1 MKKLLLIACLLLGV
15 TSSMSAQ
22 DYFKKDTVKTVDNI
36 FIIRLK
42 DGTRLK
48 GRIIEQNTEQSKIQ
62 TQNMGLVTVPANQIV
77 SMELDKNQGNSDNP
91 YYENRF
97 IDRTHLMPTA
107 FPMKKG
113 DIDFHNYYVYYNEVS
128 VALGNRVNVG
138 FGMLILPYVPLNSVF
153 LYNLKAKAT
162 LISTEKLHF
171 SVSGYLIGANNANTA
186 IIIPTISIGKKES
199 FFNIS
204 PLFYTGGNYSNSFGL
219 SVSYVKKISPNL
231 TFFSENFFGIGSS
244 NSRGTSVGAG
254 FRFDRKRHAFDLS
267 LNLLAYS
274 SRNSYSNDRL
284 NIIPAP
290 SVGYHLKLSK

>member
-1 MKKLLLIACLLLGV
+1 MKKLLLIACLLLGT
-15 TSSMSAQ
+15 TSIINAQ
-22 DYFKKDTVKTVDNI
+22 DYFKKDTIKTTENV

-62 TQNMGLVTVPANQIV
+62 TQNMGLVTVPANQII
-77 SMELDKNQGNSDNP
+77 SMELDKNQGNGDNP

-97 IDRTHLMPTA
+97 IDRMHIMPTA

-113 DIDFHNYYVYYNEVS
+113 DIDFHNYYIYYNEVS
-128 VALGNRVNVG
+128 VALGNIVNAG
-138 FGMLILPYVPLNSVF
+138 FGVSILPFVPLNTVF

-171 SVSGYLIGANNANTA
+171 SVSGYLIGANNTNTV
-186 IIIPTISIGKKES
+186 IVIPTISIGKKES

-204 PLFYTGGNYSNSFGL
+204 PLFYTGGNYTNSFGL
-219 SVSYVKKISPNL
+219 SVSYVKKTSPNL
-231 TFFSENFFGIGSS
+231 TFFSENFFGIGII

-267 LNLLAYS
+267 LNLLAFN
-274 SRNSYSNDRL
+274 SRNSYRGDGL

-290 SVGYHLKLSK
+290 TVGYHLKLSK